1 MQITKERQ
9 DEALKSR
16 KKTTKEVDVD
26 IFMFSS
32 VHV

>member
-16 KKTTKEVDVD
+16 KKTAKEVDAD
-26 IFMFSS
+26 IFTFSS
-32 VHV
+32 VHM